1 MTAVILDDE
10 KYCTDVLSIL
20 LEKYCPEV
28 KIVGVFNNADDAL
41 QLIQTNPPELLFL
54 DIEMPKLNG
63 FDLLRKLDQID
74 FKVIFTT
81 AYDQYALKAFKYNA
95 IDYLLKPIDKDELIE
110 AVRKGKE
117 YTSFLKEKLEYIQ
130 YLKSNEVPDRIILP
144 IGKELIFINVN
155 QIICCEAEGSY
166 CRIFCSGITKPY
178 LLSKNLRDIEELLN
192 NPKFFRPHASW
203 LVNDD
208 FIRKVIKSEGM
219 EIVMQDEIFV
229 PVARNKKQ
237 EVMARLVK

>member
-28 KIVGVFNNADDAL
+28 NITGVFNNPEDAL

-95 IDYLLKPIDKDELIE
+95 IDYLLKPIDKDELME

-130 YLKSNEVPDRIILP
+130 YLRSNEVPDRIILP